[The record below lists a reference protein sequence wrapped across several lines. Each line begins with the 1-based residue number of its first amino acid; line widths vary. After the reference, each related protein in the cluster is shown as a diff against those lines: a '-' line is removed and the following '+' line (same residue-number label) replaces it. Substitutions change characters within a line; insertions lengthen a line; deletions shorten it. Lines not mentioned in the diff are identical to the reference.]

1 MRNLRLDIEYDGTNY
16 HGWQVQKN
24 APSVA
29 GAIEQAL
36 EQVLQHPVRLNGS
49 GRTDAGVHALGQVAN
64 FLTEHTIPEEN
75 LQRALNSLLP
85 RDIVIRRVVEA
96 SPGFDARRDAVL
108 RCYRYQCFLGE
119 HPSALYRHLTLYVR
133 RPLDIEAMRRA
144 AKYFVGTYDFSALRS
159 AHCDAK
165 GPVRTVTACEV
176 LDERPFLYIDVKAHA
191 FLRSQVRIMAGT
203 LLEVGQGR
211 RPPDDI
217 PAILASKD
225 RKRAGPTLPAKGL
238 ILMEVRYGDSG

>member
-24 APSVA
+24 APSVS
-29 GAIEQAL
+29 GAIEETL
-36 EQVLQHPVRLNGS
+36 EQVLRHPVRLNGS

-64 FLTEHTIPEEN
+64 FPTERDIPEEN

-96 SPGFDARRDAVL
+96 PPGFDARRDAVL
-108 RCYRYQCFLGE
+108 RYYRYQCFLGE

-133 RPLDIEAMRRA
+133 RPLDVGAMRKA
-144 AKYFVGTYDFSALRS
+144 AQHFVGTHDYSAFRS

-165 GPVRTVTACEV
+165 NPVRTVTACEV
-176 LDERPFLYIDVKAHA
+176 LDERPFLHIDVKAHA
-191 FLRSQVRIMAGT
+191 FLRSQVRIMVST
-203 LLEVGQGR
+203 LLEVGEGR
-211 RPPDDI
+211 RLPDDI
-217 PAILASKD
+217 PALLASKD
-225 RKRAGPTLPAKGL
+225 RSRAGPTLPAKGL
-238 ILMEVRYGDSG
+238 ILMEVRYADDS

>member
-1 MRNLRLDIEYDGTNY
+1 MRNLRLDIEYDGTHY

-29 GAIEQAL
+29 GAIEEAL
-36 EQVLQHPVRLNGS
+36 VRVLQHPVRLNGS

-64 FLTEHTIPEEN
+64 FPTERDIPEEN

-96 SPGFDARRDAVL
+96 PAEFNARRDATL
-108 RCYRYQCFLGE
+108 RYYRYQCFLGE

-133 RPLDIEAMRRA
+133 RPLDVEAMRRA
-144 AKYFVGTYDFSALRS
+144 AGHFVGTHDFSAFRS
-159 AHCDAK
+159 AHCDANN
-165 GPVRTVTACEV
+165 PVRTVTACEI
-176 LDERPFLYIDVKAHA
+176 LDERPFLYIDVKSYA
-191 FLRSQVRIMAGT
+191 FLRSQVRIMVST
-203 LLEVGQGR
+203 LLEVGEGR

-217 PAILASKD
+217 LTILASKD
-225 RKRAGPTLPAKGL
+225 RACAGPTLPAKGL
-238 ILMEVRYGDSG
+238 ILMEVRYS